1 MGAKETVTK
10 SKKDVTA
17 SKETSVPITA
27 EVMQQAESLGLAA
40 SLRNLASRPEI
51 MSSKL
56 PGYKLLEALKACD
69 GLVNKAKTALLEP
82 RVSTP
87 SKAMSQEAAPAED
100 ATPEKEYK
108 THDALSSK
116 IKEKGTSSE
125 VELAGIVGDDQ
136 KVVDEKPNMTEEQRR
151 RIQENRERALA
162 KKQRLLQEQSGGA

>member
-51 MSSKL
+51 VSSKL
-56 PGYKLLEALKACD
+56 HGDKLLEALKACD

-82 RVSTP
+82 RGPVSTP
-87 SKAMSQEAAPAED
+87 SRATSQVAPSAED
-100 ATPEKEYK
+100 ATPE
-108 THDALSSK
+108 
-116 IKEKGTSSE
+116 
-125 VELAGIVGDDQ
+125 
-136 KVVDEKPNMTEEQRR
+136 
-151 RIQENRERALA
+151 
-162 KKQRLLQEQSGGA
+162 

>member
-27 EVMQQAESLGLAA
+27 KVMQQAESLGFAA
-40 SLRNLASRPEI
+40 SLRNLAARPEI

-56 PGYKLLEALKACD
+56 SGAKLLEALKACD

-87 SKAMSQEAAPAED
+87 SKATLREAASAED
-100 ATPEKEYK
+100 ETPKKEYK
-108 THDALSSK
+108 THDALSGQ
-116 IKEKGTSSE
+116 IKEKGVSSE
-125 VELAGIVGDDQ
+125 AELVVIDGDD
-136 KVVDEKPNMTEEQRR
+136 
-151 RIQENRERALA
+151 
-162 KKQRLLQEQSGGA
+162 